1 MAKVLKRTW
10 TTSKG
15 EQKEAWIVRYFQN
28 GKQHIETFQRKKD
41 AEEKRDQLGVDIRG
55 GKHVAPSQSITVGE
69 AADNWLKECEVRGLE
84 TSTIDTNRVHANKH
98 IKPILGT
105 MKLSA
110 MTTKTVKWF
119 EGELRDKGVSPV
131 MIRKVRASLSSI
143 ISEAQDDGY
152 VAHNCV
158 RGRATKRKQDDTRK
172 KLEVGVDI
180 PFAHEVKRIINAAS
194 PDYRTLLVV
203 AAMTGM
209 RASEVRGLRWSDVN
223 LKAGEVH
230 VRQRADK
237 GGNIGSPKSSAGT
250 RTIPLPGYV
259 VQALKDWQPSVVN
272 LASGTPD
279 GLVFPNPKGKP
290 LALSSIIR
298 VGLIPAVRRA
308 GLLVPVGDRK
318 RGAKEF
324 CVNGM
329 IPKYAGMHALRHF
342 YASWC
347 INRVEDGG
355 LELPAKVVSE
365 RLGHS
370 NISMTL
376 NVYTHLFPTGDDAG
390 KLDNAASKLFA

>member
-1 MAKVLKRTW
+1 MAKVIKRTW

-15 EQKEAWIVRYFQN
+15 EQREAWIVRYFQN

-55 GKHVAPSQSITVGE
+55 GKHVAPSQSITVAV
-69 AADNWLKECEVRGLE
+69 AAENWLAECAVRGLE

-98 IKPILGT
+98 IVPILGDT
-105 MKLSA
+105 KLSM

-119 EGELRDKGVSPV
+119 QDELRQRGVSPV

-143 ISEAQDDGY
+143 VSEAQDAGY

-158 RGRATKRKQDDTRK
+158 KAAKRSEGNKRK
-172 KLEVGVDI
+172 KLLVGEDI
-180 PFAHEVKRIINAAS
+180 PTATEIKRIINAAS
-194 PDYRTLLVV
+194 DNYRTLLLVT
-203 AAMTGM
+203 AMTGM

-223 LKAGEVH
+223 LKAGEIY

-237 GGNIGSPKSSAGT
+237 GGRIGSPKSSAGT

-290 LALSSIIR
+290 LSLSSIIR

-308 GLLVPVGDRK
+308 GLLVPVSDRK

-376 NVYTHLFPTGDDAG
+376 NIYTHLFPRGDDSG